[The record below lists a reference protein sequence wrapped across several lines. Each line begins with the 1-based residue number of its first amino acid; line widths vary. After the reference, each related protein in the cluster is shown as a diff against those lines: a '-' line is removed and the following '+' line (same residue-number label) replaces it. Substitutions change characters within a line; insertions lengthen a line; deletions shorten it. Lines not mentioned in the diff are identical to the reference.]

1 MCEARTLWVWAVWE
15 CVHFCVFCEVRGDG
29 CVSTRGDCLAASHCV
44 RLDSAIWVCGDTG
57 ANMRSPCRTAT
68 AQCLHENIK
77 STTESLLLTPERYEY
92 RHLSLLKHLLLVSAR
107 QSHFSYTLT
116 DIATVTICH
125 LWQSPFMHKTLLGA
139 FSLYFLIL

>member
-1 MCEARTLWVWAVWE
+1 MCEARTLSVSGVGVCAL
-15 CVHFCVFCEVRGDG
+15 FCVFCEVRGDG

-77 STTESLLLTPERYEY
+77 STTESLLLTSERYEY

-125 LWQSPFMHKTLLGA
+125 L
-139 FSLYFLIL
+139 

>member
-1 MCEARTLWVWAVWE
+1 MCEARTLSVSGVGVCAL
-15 CVHFCVFCEVRGDG
+15 FCVFCEVRGDG

-107 QSHFSYTLT
+107 QSHFN
-116 DIATVTICH
+116 
-125 LWQSPFMHKTLLGA
+125 
-139 FSLYFLIL
+139 